1 MSTGGDGSTTLE
13 TAAWQRKAFLAGA
26 ALLLL
31 GAALGYLAPRAFFRA
46 YLVAEL
52 FWLGVS
58 LGCLA
63 LMMIHQLTGGGWGQ
77 RLRDAPVGHFFEVIT
92 NGHGGMP
99 SYSAQVP
106 PRDRW
111 AVIAYVRA
119 LQYSQSASER
129 ERYQKRWNAAN
140 GPKGGKP

>member
-1 MSTGGDGSTTLE
+1 VIGAGGGHTLNVLGVAAAAPRP
-13 TAAWQRKAFLAGA
+13 TAIFPFPVTEEVMERGRLKFNVYCAVCHDRLGNGNGRIVQR
-26 ALLLL
+26 
-31 GAALGYLAPRAFFRA
+31 GYLRPP
-46 YLVAEL
+46 
-52 FWLGVS
+52 S
-58 LGCLA
+58 LHA
-63 LMMIHQLTGGGWGQ
+63 Q

-99 SYSAQVP
+99 SYSAQIP

-129 ERYQKRWNAAN
+129 ERYQKRLNEAN
-140 GPKGGKP
+140 GPKGGNP